1 MKLFSVFKKVFLH
14 LLQDSKKQPDTALSL
29 ESAPPEPGP
38 GHRKSGDF
46 FAFPLGEGAGVCE
59 GRPPPLPPPCC
70 NKVSQEEKDQYCI
83 LTCIYGIWYQQSY
96 VQGSNGD
103 ADVKNRLLDSVGD
116 GEGGM
121 I

>member
-1 MKLFSVFKKVFLH
+1 MKLFSIFKKVFLH

-59 GRPPPLPPPCC
+59 VRPPSLPPPCF
-70 NKVSQEEKDQYCI
+70 NKVSQGEKDQYHI
-83 LTCIYGIWYQQSY
+83 LTCVYGIWYQQSY

-103 ADVKNRLLDSVGD
+103 ADVKNRLLDSVGE